1 MIKSS
6 ELISELFLEIPAENV
21 LSRDF
26 LFARFLTKRNF
37 EETKF
42 GFVVGK
48 RLFKRAV
55 DRNLIKRRIREALR
69 LNKDLLQEHEGVA
82 VLIIYRSKKIKTFVE
97 IDKAMKK
104 LLVSLNSQLESNT

>member
-6 ELISELFLEIPAENV
+6 ELISELFSEIPAENK

-26 LFARFLTKRNF
+26 LFVRFLTNRNYQGA
-37 EETKF
+37 KF
-42 GFVVGK
+42 GLVVGK
-48 RLFKRAV
+48 RFFKRAV

-69 LNKDLLQEHEGVA
+69 LNQGLFKEQEGVA
-82 VLIIYRSKKIKTFVE
+82 VLIIYRSKNIKTFVE

>member
-6 ELISELFLEIPAENV
+6 ELISELFSEIPAENK

-26 LFARFLTKRNF
+26 LFVRFLTNRNHQG
-37 EETKF
+37 TKF
-42 GFVVGK
+42 GLVVGK
-48 RLFKRAV
+48 RFFKKAV

-69 LNKDLLQEHEGVA
+69 LNQGLLEEPEGVA
-82 VLIIYRSKKIKTFVE
+82 VLIIYRSKNIKTFVE